1 MKLYFSET
9 INPRKACAVAR
20 HLNVP
25 VEFVRV
31 DLAQGEQHAPAFL
44 AINPNGKVP
53 VLHDGD
59 LVLWEANAIMCHL
72 SNLAGADLWPRDP
85 RAQIEVQRWLSWDA
99 SHFTAHGGTLYFENL
114 IKPALGMGAP
124 DAAAVE
130 GATRMFVA
138 SATVLDAHLAS
149 RKFLLGDALTVADFA
164 VGAALPYAKGAC
176 IPLADFPAVARWHE
190 RLNGLPAW
198 RAPFGAAE

>member
-25 VEFVRV
+25 VDFVPV
-31 DLAQGEQHAPAFL
+31 DLAQGEHRAPAFL

-72 SNLAGADLWPRDP
+72 SNVAGADLWPRDP

-114 IKPALGMGAP
+114 IKPAIGMGAP

-130 GATRMFVA
+130 GATRMFAA
-138 SATVLDAHLAS
+138 SAAVLDAHLAS

-164 VGAALPYAKGAC
+164 VGAALPYAKGAY
-176 IPLADFPAVARWHE
+176 IPLVDFPAVFRWHE
-190 RLNGLPAW
+190 RLNELPAW